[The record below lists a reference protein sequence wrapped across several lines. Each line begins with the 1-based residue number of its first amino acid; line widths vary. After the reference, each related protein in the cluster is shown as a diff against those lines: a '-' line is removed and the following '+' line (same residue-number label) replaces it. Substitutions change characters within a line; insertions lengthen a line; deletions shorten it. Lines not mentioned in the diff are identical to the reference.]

1 MRVSTANQHDQSVN
15 NLQRRQR
22 EMLDSQQQMTTLKR
36 VNRASD
42 DPTAAARAERALA
55 LHARSTASQ
64 RAIEASKSA
73 MQLTE
78 STLGDASE
86 LLQQAREILVAS
98 GNASYSDAERISLA
112 KALRAQ
118 RTQLLSLANRGDGSG
133 GYLFAGQGASNPPF
147 VDAPGGVQ
155 FRGING
161 QIGVG
166 SDEPLA
172 LTLDGEATWTASPT
186 GNGVFETRAT
196 TQTGTA
202 WIDAG
207 RVSDPSALTGDPYSL
222 SFTVTGTAPNT
233 TTTYSVL
240 RNGAATALTNVA
252 YESGR
257 AIEIDGQ
264 SFTISGT
271 PAQGDRFDLV
281 PSTPT
286 LNVFDMLERA
296 AVALETPLR
305 NGGQI
310 TQTTTLALRD
320 IDQAMGRIFAQR
332 SQTGETL
339 QRIDSAN
346 DRLESVKL
354 QAQTERSQAEDLDM
368 TEAVSNFQLQQTS
381 YEVALKSYASVQKLS
396 LFQYLNL

>member
-1 MRVSTANQHDQSVN
+1 MRVSTANQHDQSVA

-55 LHARSTASQ
+55 LQARSTASQ
-64 RAIEASKSA
+64 RAVEASKNA

-86 LLQQAREILVAS
+86 LLQQARETLVAA

-118 RTQLLSLANRGDGSG
+118 RTQLLTLANRGDGSG
-133 GYLFAGQGASNPPF
+133 GYLFAGQGSSNPPF

-155 FRGING
+155 FRGVTG

-172 LTLDGEATWTASPT
+172 LTLDGQATWTASLT

-207 RVSDPSALTGDPYSL
+207 RVSNPGALTGDPYSL
-222 SFTVTGTAPNT
+222 TFSVTGTAPNT
-233 TTTYSVL
+233 TTTFSVL
-240 RNGAATALTNVA
+240 RNGNPTALTNVT

-264 SFTISGT
+264 SFNISGT
-271 PAQGDRFDLV
+271 PANGDRFDIV

-310 TQTTTLALRD
+310 TQTATLALRD
-320 IDQAMGRIFAQR
+320 IDQSMGRIFAQR
-332 SQTGETL
+332 SQAGETL
-339 QRIDSAN
+339 QRIASAD